1 MGKKYLKNIASVLNT
16 YRILSSDHTPRQ
28 QCSSCFHS
36 LGFIG
41 NLDMAKSAWE
51 DLCGAHA
58 NAMFLYVTDLSV
70 YGFRY
75 PWKVLKPNPL
85 PFYCPRENSLEK
97 HEVTTINL
105 YTKRVIIMPLVFWA
119 SNVHGH
125 PVGQRLCFHQTSL
138 CTFEVLG
145 LIRLYGKVIFGV
157 IRLMAAHVYMF
168 LACGGYSLS

>member
-1 MGKKYLKNIASVLNT
+1 MLL
-16 YRILSSDHTPRQ
+16 
-28 QCSSCFHS
+28 F
-36 LGFIG
+36 
-41 NLDMAKSAWE
+41 
-51 DLCGAHA
+51 
-58 NAMFLYVTDLSV
+58 VTDLSV

-75 PWKVLKPNPL
+75 LWKVLKPNQL
-85 PFYCPRENSLEK
+85 SFYCPRENSLEK